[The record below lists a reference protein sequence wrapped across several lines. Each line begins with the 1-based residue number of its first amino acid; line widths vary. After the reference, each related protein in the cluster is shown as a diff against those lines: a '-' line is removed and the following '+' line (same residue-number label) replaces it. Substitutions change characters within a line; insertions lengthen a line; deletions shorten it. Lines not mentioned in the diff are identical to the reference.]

1 MKNRKCGRLSVFLTL
16 SLCFTACQAGD
27 TVSGAPFM
35 PAPSDGASPQ
45 SALERVVEKSGLK
58 MEQTSFSRGY
68 QVSFFEESTAYI
80 ASNNDGGNWIVLELE
95 DGFCYS
101 IGCPYSF
108 VDSVRAAEQEGC
120 VRIFTDGKIFGGDKI
135 FRNFPGSYTVDLKS
149 GEVVAHELIGVNPGG
164 LYGLELSGDKYRFG
178 DCLVEGGSAVFA
190 FEFTQEPTMGGE
202 PGTEIYIFTPEML
215 QDQKGRRA
223 ARIFFNETEANLSE
237 AFLWGLKALPGI
249 ADVTVEFAEGD
260 FFRGTALTLEYEE
273 DYVLNYSFNHEGYS
287 TGFEDF
293 VISSEK
299 LAS

>member
-1 MKNRKCGRLSVFLTL
+1 MKKRMFGLLPLFLTL
-16 SLCFTACQAGD
+16 ALCFTACGAEQGAF
-27 TVSGAPFM
+27 GAPST
-35 PAPSDGASPQ
+35 PVPSNASPQ
-45 SALERVVEKSGLK
+45 SELERLVEKSGLK

-68 QVSFFEESTAYI
+68 QVAFFEGGTAYI

-95 DGFCYS
+95 DGSCYS

-120 VRIFTDGKIFGGDKI
+120 VRIFTDGKVFGGDRS
-135 FRNFPGSYTVDLKS
+135 FHNFPGSYTVDLKS
-149 GEVVAHELIGVNPGG
+149 GEVVAHEFTGVNPRG
-164 LYGLELSGDKYRFG
+164 LYGLERSGDKYRFG
-178 DCLVEGGSAVFA
+178 DCLVEDGSAVFA

-237 AFLWGLKALPGI
+237 KFLLGLKALPGI

-260 FFRGTALTLEYEE
+260 YFRGTTLTLEYEE

>member
-1 MKNRKCGRLSVFLTL
+1 M
-16 SLCFTACQAGD
+16 A
-27 TVSGAPFM
+27 
-35 PAPSDGASPQ
+35 
-45 SALERVVEKSGLK
+45 
-58 MEQTSFSRGY
+58 
-68 QVSFFEESTAYI
+68 FFEGGTAYI

-95 DGFCYS
+95 DGSCYS

-120 VRIFTDGKIFGGDKI
+120 VRIFTDGKVFCGDRS
-135 FRNFPGSYTVDLKS
+135 FHNFPGSYTVDLKS
-149 GEVVAHELIGVNPGG
+149 GEVVAHEFTGVNPRG
-164 LYGLELSGDKYRFG
+164 LYGLERSGDKYRFG
-178 DCLVEGGSAVFA
+178 DCLVEDGSAVFA

-237 AFLWGLKALPGI
+237 KFLLGLKALPGI

-260 FFRGTALTLEYEE
+260 YFRGTTLTLEYEE